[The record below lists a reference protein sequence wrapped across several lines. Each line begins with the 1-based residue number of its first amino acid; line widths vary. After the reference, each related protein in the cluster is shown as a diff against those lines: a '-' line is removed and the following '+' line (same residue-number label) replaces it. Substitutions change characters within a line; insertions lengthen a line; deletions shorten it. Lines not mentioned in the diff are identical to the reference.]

1 MKPLQLF
8 YVALTSTALLACQED
23 ATQPRQDVSLL
34 GTYAVLA
41 PTSTINATAP
51 VHLHP
56 PAGEVTTTQSV
67 SGSANVAM
75 KFLSVEQACLV
86 FGFSGDLLDPGDELF
101 ITVDA
106 TDAGSFFNP
115 GSEPEPTRTFCWVA
129 TLHPTIVAEFMDG
142 KAKLNFTA
150 GSGSVTLG
158 SVTLTISGSP
168 RREQPDN

>member
-1 MKPLQLF
+1 
-8 YVALTSTALLACQED
+8 
-23 ATQPRQDVSLL
+23 
-34 GTYAVLA
+34 
-41 PTSTINATAP
+41 
-51 VHLHP
+51 
-56 PAGEVTTTQSV
+56 
-67 SGSANVAM
+67 M
-75 KFLSVEQACLV
+75 KFLSVEQACLA

-106 TDAGSFFNP
+106 TAAGSFFNP

-129 TLHPTIVAEFMDG
+129 TLHPAIVAEFMDG
-142 KAKLNFTA
+142 KAKLEFIA

>member
-1 MKPLQLF
+1 MKPLRLF
-8 YVALTSTALLACQED
+8 WVALISTALLACQED
-23 ATQPRQDVSLL
+23 PTQPLQDVSLP
-34 GTYAVLA
+34 GSYAVLA
-41 PTSTINATAP
+41 PTSPINVTAP

-56 PAGEVTTTQSV
+56 SAGEVTTTQSV

-86 FGFSGDLLDPGDELF
+86 FGFSSDLLDPEDGLF

-115 GSEPEPTRTFCWVA
+115 GSEPQATRTFCWVA
-129 TLHPTIVAEFMDG
+129 TLHPTIVAEFLDG
-142 KAKLNFTA
+142 KAKLKFTA

>member
-8 YVALTSTALLACQED
+8 CVALISTALLACQED
-23 ATQPRQDVSLL
+23 PTQPRQDVSVP
-34 GTYAVLA
+34 GTHAVLA
-41 PTSTINATAP
+41 PPSPINATAT

-75 KFLSVEQACLV
+75 KFLS
-86 FGFSGDLLDPGDELF
+86 
-101 ITVDA
+101 VDA

-142 KAKLNFTA
+142 KAKLKFMA